1 MAVQITVLILFFR
14 FFSGPSTAVVDNADR
29 ETASASELKEGTYEF
44 KLTVTDSEGLTGSDA
59 VVVTVKQSKCYVN
72 FSSNAA
78 VTLGSDYRTILKIGR
93 ADSIF
98 SPIGSV

>member
-1 MAVQITVLILFFR
+1 M
-14 FFSGPSTAVVDNADR
+14 DNADR

-72 FSSNAA
+72 FSSKEFHQEDR
-78 VTLGSDYRTILKIGR
+78 VDIMSYKKQC
-93 ADSIF
+93 
-98 SPIGSV
+98 